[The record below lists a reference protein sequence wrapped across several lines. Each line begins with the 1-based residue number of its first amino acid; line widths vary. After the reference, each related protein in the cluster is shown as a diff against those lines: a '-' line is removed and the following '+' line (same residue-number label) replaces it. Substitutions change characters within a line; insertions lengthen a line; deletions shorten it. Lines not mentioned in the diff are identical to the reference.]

1 MMMSFE
7 NEQLKEL
14 KKCLVEFKNLTIEL
28 IECSE
33 KEEYDNLEILFNQRD
48 TLIQQMDKLEY
59 SKENFKELSYELQL
73 MPLEQKLVLII
84 NKSKTGIR
92 LEIDKL
98 ATSKIANKSY
108 NTKYKADPLFF
119 NKQI

>member
-1 MMMSFE
+1 MMSFE

-33 KEEYDNLEILFNQRD
+33 KEEYDNLEILFNKRD

-73 MPLEQKLVLII
+73 MPLQQKLTLII

-92 LEIDKL
+92 LEIDKF